1 MDVCINPK
9 KKKLKTNKVWLHAC
23 EWSGVHVQVR
33 MSFPVILTKLQ
44 ASLSSVIIVNS
55 NASGLSLFQ
64 LDNSFKSLFN

>member
-1 MDVCINPK
+1 MRV
-9 KKKLKTNKVWLHAC
+9 
-23 EWSGVHVQVR
+23 SGVHVQVR